1 MVGEYNG
8 EDRDIGWLA
17 LQRIINVDERREEP
31 IPFVDPGNSSAHL
44 LDTDQKS
51 LRCAE

>member
-1 MVGEYNG
+1 VKIEIQVGWHYK
-8 EDRDIGWLA
+8 
-17 LQRIINVDERREEP
+17 RIINVDERREEP
-31 IPFVDPGNSSAHL
+31 IPFVDQGNSSAHL